1 MARRNNNQQTPTTKD
16 ALNYQALAFRDYLA
30 ARHLLIDDFLLP
42 GLVLSSFAIEKYFKS
57 LLAIKEVRT
66 DKHLDRLE
74 VFNRLLSTNI
84 PFFDKFDEK
93 YLKLLSRVYDLRYY
107 DHIKGEQSIGFYKWQ
122 VLGELD
128 YMVNIIESS
137 INKSFKS
144 QYLEYIEDN
153 RLFRENYILNNINK
167 KDFMERKGLACVLLL
182 NDSIMNNVGSKD
194 LVIEMKNINAVPYEG
209 SISSIGASL
218 NKPN

>member
-1 MARRNNNQQTPTTKD
+1 MARKKNNQQITPKD
-16 ALNYQALAFRDYLA
+16 ALDYQNIAFRDYLA

-42 GLVLSSFAIEKYFKS
+42 GLTLSSFAIEKYFKCI
-57 LLAIKEVRT
+57 LAIKGIRT

-74 VFNRLLSTNI
+74 VFKRLLSTNI
-84 PFFDKFDEK
+84 PFFNKFDEK

-137 INKSFKS
+137 INKTFKS
-144 QYLEYIEDN
+144 QYLESINDK
-153 RLFRENYILNNINK
+153 RLFRENYISNNINK
-167 KDFMERKGLACVLLL
+167 KDFMERKGLACVLFL
-182 NDSIMNNVGSKD
+182 NDSIINNVGSKD
-194 LVIEMKNINAVPYEG
+194 LVIEMKDINAAPYEG
-209 SISSIGASL
+209 CISSISVSL